1 MRRIE
6 KEARD
11 DICAP
16 QRTMTISTVS
26 DNHESTYFGH
36 LYRSN
41 ALKYELGSPDDLA
54 HNASLPAGADWILY
68 AILDALC
75 DRYLPNIDIIMKQ
88 VDRLDTS
95 IMDADGFQE
104 RETILARLGYIKK
117 TVNALGRMLKQKQRI
132 GLELISRQIR
142 VIKPNIQISLHD
154 VVDRLTLAKDRLDE
168 AASSLDYINQN
179 FLIKLQVR
187 RMHSITYKREM
198 MKTVTYIS
206 AFTFPADVMIQY
218 MSFSF
223 KTPGRGESK
232 SILWWFVSLICIF
245 AISFGILLWVMR
257 EFNRLVPKVKKPN
270 TNRSLRAWWPAGLPG
285 FKKQNSII
293 KSS

>member
-1 MRRIE
+1 
-6 KEARD
+6 
-11 DICAP
+11 
-16 QRTMTISTVS
+16 
-26 DNHESTYFGH
+26 
-36 LYRSN
+36 
-41 ALKYELGSPDDLA
+41 
-54 HNASLPAGADWILY
+54 
-68 AILDALC
+68 
-75 DRYLPNIDIIMKQ
+75 
-88 VDRLDTS
+88 
-95 IMDADGFQE
+95 MDADGFQE

-206 AFTFPADVMIQY
+206 AFTIPADVMIQY
-218 MSFSF
+218 MSLSF

-232 SILWWFVSLICIF
+232 SILWWFVSLISIF
-245 AISFGILLWVMR
+245 AISFAILLWVMR
-257 EFNRLVPKVKKPN
+257 EFNRLVPKGKKQN